1 MTVYWLYILG
11 SVIFDIAAN
20 VFLEMSHGFK
30 HKRFGILAIVFIMA
44 AFALLTLAVQ
54 GIPLFIAYA
63 TWGALSI
70 SGTALAT
77 WLLFGH
83 KLNWVVCFGLVV
95 LILSI
100 VTMQLVGPA

>member
-1 MTVYWLYILG
+1 MILSWLYILG
-11 SVIFDIAAN
+11 SVAFDIAAN
-20 VFLEMSHGFK
+20 VFLEMSQGFK
-30 HKRFGILAIVFIMA
+30 NKLYGVLAIIFIMA

-63 TWGALSI
+63 TWGAMSI

-77 WLLFGH
+77 WLLFDH
-83 KLNWVVCFGLVV
+83 KLNWVVCLGLAV

-100 VTMQLVGPA
+100 VTMQLAGN